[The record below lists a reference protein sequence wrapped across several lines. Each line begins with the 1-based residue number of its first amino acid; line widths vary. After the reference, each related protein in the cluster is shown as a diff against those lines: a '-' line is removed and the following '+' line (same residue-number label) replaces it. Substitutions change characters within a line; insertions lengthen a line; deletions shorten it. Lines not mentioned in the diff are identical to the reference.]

1 MTFGDG
7 SGEPRA
13 SSRAGRD
20 QPRDLS
26 RSRRVRAASP
36 GDGGTRIRISAGLKP
51 AQTFRLQ
58 LQQKRNEANL
68 VPRREREARP
78 AIPAPGRL
86 HAPHPRRDFRTSS
99 LFLFPSP
106 QQQLCRVSPS
116 PGCSMAFIPALQNAA
131 GTRVALP
138 PPKKALSWCRMRPDT
153 QPARLLS
160 VAHFSPFSPHSHLAA
175 AYRRDP
181 APLPLLQTQ
190 TRHCHKPPSPGFP
203 AGPSTPFASQLKN
216 AGPLGGSFTRKQS
229 RLRAG
234 HSGAIRAR
242 ERAKPSPEPPCRRE
256 VARLRSGRDFPAG
269 KAAWGAKEKA

>member
-7 SGEPRA
+7 SREPRA

-26 RSRRVRAASP
+26 RSRQVPAASP
-36 GDGGTRIRISAGLKP
+36 GDGGTQTRISAGLKP

-58 LQQKRNEANL
+58 LQQKRNEVNL

-86 HAPHPRRDFRTSS
+86 HTPRPRRDFRTSS

-116 PGCSMAFIPALQNAA
+116 PGCSTAFIPALRNAA
-131 GTRVALP
+131 GTGVALP
-138 PPKKALSWCRMRPDT
+138 PPKNALSWCRMWPDT

-160 VAHFSPFSPHSHLAA
+160 VAHFSPFSPHSHLAP

-181 APLPLLQTQ
+181 APLPPLRTQAQHRHNPPAQVFQRGRSRASLLL
-190 TRHCHKPPSPGFP
+190 PS
-203 AGPSTPFASQLKN
+203 
-216 AGPLGGSFTRKQS
+216 
-229 RLRAG
+229 
-234 HSGAIRAR
+234 
-242 ERAKPSPEPPCRRE
+242 
-256 VARLRSGRDFPAG
+256 
-269 KAAWGAKEKA
+269 